1 MNLKN
6 INLASIHTI
15 KTEEATKTA
24 LIMPFL
30 VELGYNVFNPEEVIP
45 EFVADIAKRNG
56 EKVDYAIKING
67 KVSIVI
73 EAKDLNEKLENHSKQ
88 LARYFVN
95 TEAKIAILTNGLEYW
110 FYTDLEKDNIMD
122 VDPFFKINLKDYSK
136 EQEEQLKDFTKEHFD
151 ENRLYGNAEKLR
163 IQKKLA
169 TEIVRQF
176 RDPSDEFTKVIINDI
191 YSGTKTQAVLGEYK
205 EYIKAAYENV
215 MNAEMMKRIFP
226 NQEVNLELDDA
237 EKPVK
242 KERIVETTENEMA
255 IFNYIKAML
264 RNEEEVSV
272 ADLYWKDNAS
282 YFNILLDNKV
292 TKWIIRVF
300 DKKELKI
307 VIYNEDGELNYI
319 LNDSMEIFNH
329 RQEILDAINSRRK

>member
-6 INLASIHTI
+6 INISNINTI

-73 EAKDLNEKLENHSKQ
+73 EAKDIKENLSNHSKQ

-110 FYTDLEKDNIMD
+110 FFTDLEKDNIMD
-122 VDPFFKINLKDYSK
+122 NDPFFKINLTDYTK

-169 TEIVRQF
+169 TEIVNQF
-176 RDPSDEFTKVIINDI
+176 RDPSDEFTRVIINDI
-191 YSGTKTQAVLGEYK
+191 YSGTKTQAVLTEYR

-226 NQEVNLELDDA
+226 NQDVELEVEDKVVT
-237 EKPVK
+237 EVK
-242 KERIVETTENEMA
+242 KKEANTTENELA
-255 IFNYIKAML
+255 VYNYIQVML
-264 RNEEEVSV
+264 QAECKQKGIK
-272 ADLYWKDNAS
+272 LTWKDNLS
-282 YFNILLDNKV
+282 YFNILLNGKV
-292 TKWIIRVF
+292 SKCIVRVF
-300 DKKELKI
+300 DKKELKATI
-307 VIYNEDGELNYI
+307 YTPEDELVIELNTPLDI
-319 LNDSMEIFNH
+319 LEYKEQVKQAF
-329 RQEILDAINSRRK
+329 EFKL